1 MKKRLSVLLVAFAVV
16 LTLGSVSAEEL
27 KSSATHTFKN
37 KDWFLSFEMGR
48 YSDNASIGFDDIPEE
63 RPFYQLKHTLLAGK
77 IGLGVRVTPQSSL
90 ALQYAT
96 GPRDSLQLYPHGEFQ
111 DTNTTKRSHFLSLVM
126 SREFNVNV
134 TDSVDAK
141 FGITRATFENRD
153 RLGQTGDTI
162 SRHTEVKPVI
172 ALGYRR
178 AFSQRWS
185 GGIEATSYFLSDPGI
200 VTSVAVGLR
209 CDL

>member
-1 MKKRLSVLLVAFAVV
+1 MKNQLSVLLVVFAVV

-27 KSSATHTFKN
+27 KSSATHTLKN
-37 KDWFLSFEMGR
+37 KDWFLSFEMGS
-48 YSDNASIGFDDIPEE
+48 YSDNASIVFDDIPEE
-63 RPFYQLKHTLLAGK
+63 RPFYQLKQTLLAGK
-77 IGLGVRVTPQSSL
+77 IGLGVRVTPRSSL
-90 ALQYAT
+90 ALQYAR
-96 GPRDSLQLYPHGEFQ
+96 GPRDNLELYAHGEFQ
-111 DTNTTKRSHFLSLVM
+111 DTNATIRSRFLSLVM
-126 SREFNVNV
+126 GREFNVNV

-141 FGITRATFENRD
+141 FGITRATFENRA

-162 SRHTEVKPVI
+162 SRNTEVKPVI

-185 GGIEATSYFLSDPGI
+185 AGIEATSYFLSDPGT
-200 VTSVAVGLR
+200 VTSVAIGLR